1 MKAPEKDAV
10 GAYGGSVVSALR
22 GLEASVESKEGII
35 MK

>member
-10 GAYGGSVVSALR
+10 GAYGGGVLGALR
-22 GLEASVESKEGII
+22 GHEASVESKEGII